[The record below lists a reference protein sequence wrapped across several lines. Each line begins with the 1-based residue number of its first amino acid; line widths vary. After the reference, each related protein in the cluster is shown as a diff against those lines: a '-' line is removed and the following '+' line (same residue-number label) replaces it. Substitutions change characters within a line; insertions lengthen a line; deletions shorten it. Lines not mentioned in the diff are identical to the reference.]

1 MKFDTGTELPDNF
14 VLTKEF
20 SDVYNLIN
28 DTNVNLFIT
37 GKAGSGKSTLL
48 EYFRQNTNKNFVTLA
63 FQGITAIKAKGQTL
77 HSFFKFGPHFLAKEE
92 IKLLKDKSL
101 IQSLDTILIDE
112 ISMVRADLFDAIDL
126 SLKKNR
132 KNNKPFGGVQMIV
145 FGDVMQIDPIVG
157 SSDEEMMEK
166 FYPKGRFFF

>member
-77 HSFFKFGPHFLAKEE
+77 HSF
-92 IKLLKDKSL
+92 I
-101 IQSLDTILIDE
+101 
-112 ISMVRADLFDAIDL
+112 
-126 SLKKNR
+126 
-132 KNNKPFGGVQMIV
+132 
-145 FGDVMQIDPIVG
+145 
-157 SSDEEMMEK
+157 
-166 FYPKGRFFF
+166 

>member
-28 DTNVNLFIT
+28 DTNINLFIT

-63 FQGITAIKAKGQTL
+63 FQGITAIKAKV
-77 HSFFKFGPHFLAKEE
+77 KHFILFLNLGHTFLQKK
-92 IKLLKDKSL
+92 KL
-101 IQSLDTILIDE
+101 
-112 ISMVRADLFDAIDL
+112 
-126 SLKKNR
+126 N
-132 KNNKPFGGVQMIV
+132 
-145 FGDVMQIDPIVG
+145 
-157 SSDEEMMEK
+157 
-166 FYPKGRFFF
+166 Y

>member
-1 MKFDTGTELPDNF
+1 MKFETGTELPENF
-14 VLTKEF
+14 ILTKEF
-20 SDVYNLIN
+20 NDVYNLIN
-28 DTNVNLFIT
+28 NTNINLFIT

-48 EYFRQNTNKNFVTLA
+48 EYFRQKTNKNFVTLA

-101 IQSLDTILIDE
+101 IQNLDTILIDE

-126 SLKKNR
+126 SLKK
-132 KNNKPFGGVQMIV
+132 I
-145 FGDVMQIDPIVG
+145 
-157 SSDEEMMEK
+157 EK
-166 FYPKGRFFF
+166 IINLLVEFK

>member
-92 IKLLKDKSL
+92 IKLIKKHYDKLNLLTIMKIARMINRGLPENIGIHKKHL
-101 IQSLDTILIDE
+101 ITELETSIIAAKARDI
-112 ISMVRADLFDAIDL
+112 MVDD
-126 SLKKNR
+126 SKKEDDS
-132 KNNKPFGGVQMIV
+132 KIEGGE
-145 FGDVMQIDPIVG
+145 D
-157 SSDEEMMEK
+157 K
-166 FYPKGRFFF
+166 